1 MNASEIKFFKAVNSY
16 IESMIEE
23 WDSDEF
29 KKVFEQ
35 HLPRL
40 VRKDKKENGDTKVKK
55 PKSVFMCF
63 STDPEIRDKV
73 KERVKRDDPEAKVTQ
88 IASEI
93 GKLWKSSEY
102 RTYSTDGKFVDAA
115 TGTTFDYKMSKVKKW
130 FDMAA
135 KDKKRYEDEMR
146 ERGLEIPKPKEKKES
161 TRPKTAYN
169 LFCAENRPKLRDHY
183 KKKLSGKDLTQKVGL
198 KLKETWESYK
208 DRDADKPT
216 QKDKTGKFEYTED
229 AERWIDMAASDK
241 KRFDK
246 LKKKKEEEERD
257 SRHEEEEE
265 SEEEEVK
272 PKRKTQDKKKED
284 KKKETKKATKSRREV
299 ESDEEE
305 EEEEYSDDDKN
316 GFEDEDYYSDYE
328 EDYEIQ
334 RYEEV
339 EYVVQGSYIKVKF

>member
-16 IESMIEE
+16 IESIVED
-23 WDSDEF
+23 WNSDEF
-29 KKVFEQ
+29 KEVFEK

-40 VRKDKKENGDTKVKK
+40 ARKDKKENGDTKVKK

-73 KERVKRDDPEAKVTQ
+73 KEQVKREHPEAKVTQ
-88 IASEI
+88 IAAEI

-102 RTYSTDGKFVDAA
+102 RSYSTYGKFVDAA

-135 KDKKRYEDEMR
+135 KDKKRYESEMK

-183 KKKLSGKDLTQKVGL
+183 KKKLSGKDLTKKVGL

-216 QKDKTGKFEYTED
+216 QKDKTGKFEYTEE

-241 KRFDK
+241 KRIDK
-246 LKKKKEEEERD
+246 LKKKEEEEERD
-257 SRHEEEEE
+257 SRH
-265 SEEEEVK
+265 EEEEVK
-272 PKRKTQDKKKED
+272 PKRKTQDKKKKED
-284 KKKETKKATKSRREV
+284 KKETKKATKSRREI

-305 EEEEYSDDDKN
+305 DEEDEDDKN

-339 EYVVQGSYIKVKF
+339 EYIVQGSYIKVKF

>member
-16 IESMIEE
+16 IESIVED
-23 WDSDEF
+23 WNSDEF
-29 KKVFEQ
+29 KEVFEK

-102 RTYSTDGKFVDAA
+102 RSYSTDGKFVDAA

-135 KDKKRYEDEMR
+135 KDKKRYESEMR

-216 QKDKTGKFEYTED
+216 QKDKNGKFEYTED

-246 LKKKKEEEERD
+246 LKKKEEEERD
-257 SRHEEEEE
+257 SRHEEEDE
-265 SEEEEVK
+265 SEEEDSQ
-272 PKRKTQDKKKED
+272 PKKTYEDIQKE
-284 KKKETKKATKSRREV
+284 K
-299 ESDEEE
+299 
-305 EEEEYSDDDKN
+305 
-316 GFEDEDYYSDYE
+316 
-328 EDYEIQ
+328 Q
-334 RYEEV
+334 
-339 EYVVQGSYIKVKF
+339 Q

>member
-1 MNASEIKFFKAVNSY
+1 MNASEIRFFKAVNSY
-16 IESMIEE
+16 IKGMVEE

-63 STDPEIRDKV
+63 STDAEIRDKV
-73 KERVKRDDPEAKVTQ
+73 KKQVKRENPEAKVTQ

-102 RTYSTDGKFVDAA
+102 RTYSTDGKFVDAS
-115 TGTTFDYKMSKVKKW
+115 TGNTFDYKMSKVKKW

-135 KDKKRYEDEMR
+135 KDKKRYEDEMS
-146 ERGLEIPKPKEKKES
+146 ERGLELPKPKEKKES

-183 KKKLSGKDLTQKVGL
+183 KKRLSGKDLTQKVGL

-208 DRDADKPT
+208 DRYADKPT

-229 AERWIDMAASDK
+229 AERWIDMASSDK

-246 LKKKKEEEERD
+246 LKKKKEEEEKSEEED
-257 SRHEEEEE
+257 EEEEE
-265 SEEEEVK
+265 VR
-272 PKRKTQDKKKED
+272 PKRKTQDKKKET
-284 KKKETKKATKSRREV
+284 KKETKKDTKSREV
-299 ESDEEE
+299 ESDDEEEYEDEEE
-305 EEEEYSDDDKN
+305 EEDENN

-334 RYEEV
+334 KYEEV
-339 EYVVQGSYIKVKF
+339 EYSIQGSYIKVKF

>member
-1 MNASEIKFFKAVNSY
+1 MVA
-16 IESMIEE
+16 
-23 WDSDEF
+23 
-29 KKVFEQ
+29 
-35 HLPRL
+35 
-40 VRKDKKENGDTKVKK
+40 
-55 PKSVFMCF
+55 
-63 STDPEIRDKV
+63 
-73 KERVKRDDPEAKVTQ
+73 
-88 IASEI
+88 EI

-102 RTYSTDGKFVDAA
+102 RSYSTDGKFVDAA

-135 KDKKRYEDEMR
+135 KDKKRYESEMR

-241 KRFDK
+241 KRIDK

-257 SRHEEEEE
+257 SRHEEEDESEE
-265 SEEEEVK
+265 EEEEVK
-272 PKRKTQDKKKED
+272 PKRKTQDKKKE
-284 KKKETKKATKSRREV
+284 TKKATKSRMEV

>member
-16 IESMIEE
+16 IESIVED
-23 WDSDEF
+23 WNSDEF
-29 KKVFEQ
+29 KEVFEK

-63 STDPEIRDKV
+63 STDAEIRDKV
-73 KERVKRDDPEAKVTQ
+73 KKQVKRENPEAKVTQ

-115 TGTTFDYKMSKVKKW
+115 TGTTFDYKMRKVKKW

-241 KRFDK
+241 KRFDN

-265 SEEEEVK
+265 SEEEEEVK
-272 PKRKTQDKKKED
+272 PKRKTQDKKKKED
-284 KKKETKKATKSRREV
+284 KETKKATKSRMEV

>member
-16 IESMIEE
+16 IESMVEE
-23 WDSDEF
+23 WDSDKF
-29 KKVFEQ
+29 KEVFEQ

-40 VRKDKKENGDTKVKK
+40 VRKDKKENSGDKVKK

-63 STDPEIRDKV
+63 STDPEIREKVNKKV
-73 KERVKRDDPEAKVTQ
+73 KKDNPEAKVTQ

-102 RTYSTDGKFVDAA
+102 RKYSDEGKFVDAS
-115 TGTTFDYKMSKVKKW
+115 TGKTFDYRMNKVKKW

-135 KDKKRYEDEMR
+135 NDKKRYEDEMS
-146 ERGLEIPKPKEKKES
+146 ERGLELPKPKEKKES

-169 LFCAENRPKLRDHY
+169 LFCTENRPKLRDHY

-208 DRDADKPT
+208 DRDTDKPT
-216 QKDKTGKFEYTED
+216 QKDKTGKFEYTEE
-229 AERWIDMAASDK
+229 AERWIEMAVSDK

-246 LKKKKEEEERD
+246 LKKKKEEEERK
-257 SRHEEEEE
+257 SSHEE
-265 SEEEEVK
+265 
-272 PKRKTQDKKKED
+272 
-284 KKKETKKATKSRREV
+284 
-299 ESDEEE
+299 DEN
-305 EEEEYSDDDKN
+305 N

-339 EYVVQGSYIKVKF
+339 EYKVQGSYIKVKF